1 MDWSQLNEL
10 DFENIASWP
19 TPAKVVLVTVMCAVL
34 LGAGYWFKTRHQ
46 LTELE
51 NLQAKEIELKQT
63 FEFKQEKA
71 ANLEAYKQQLEDMK
85 QIYGAMLRQLP
96 SKTEMPELLVD
107 VSQSALASG
116 LETELF
122 QPGPEILRDFYAEQ
136 PISLRMTGSYHSFGT
151 FISTV
156 AALPR
161 IVILT
166 LHDISL
172 RPTQQGDL
180 VMEGTARTYR
190 YLEEDEEALS
200 QDLGETGTREAPR
213 T

>member
-1 MDWSQLNEL
+1 MDLSRINEL
-10 DFENIASWP
+10 DFENLATWP
-19 TPAKVVLVTVMCAVL
+19 MPAKVILVTAMCAVL
-34 LGAGYWFKTRHQ
+34 LGAGYWFKTRDQ

-51 NLQAKEIELKQT
+51 GLRAHEIELKET

-71 ANLEAYKQQLEDMK
+71 ANLEAYKLQLEEMK

-122 QPGPEILRDFYAEQ
+122 QPGAEVLKDFFAEQ
-136 PISLRMTGSYHSFGT
+136 PIALRMTGDYHSFGT

-172 RPTQQGDL
+172 RPATGGDL
-180 VMEGTARTYR
+180 IMEGTAKTYR
-190 YLEEDEEALS
+190 YMEEDEESPGQSDAEA
-200 QDLGETGTREAPR
+200 GTTGS
-213 T
+213 

>member
-1 MDWSQLNEL
+1 MDLSSINEL
-10 DFENIASWP
+10 DFENLATWP
-19 TPAKVVLVTVMCAVL
+19 LPAKIILVTAMCAVL

-46 LTELE
+46 LAELDT
-51 NLQAKEIELKQT
+51 LQAQETELKQV

-71 ANLEAYKQQLEDMK
+71 ANLDAYKLQLEEMK

-122 QPGPEILRDFYAEQ
+122 QPGAEILKDFFAEQ
-136 PISLRMTGSYHSFGT
+136 PIALRMTGDYHSFGT

-172 RPTQQGDL
+172 RVSTSGDL
-180 VMEGTARTYR
+180 IMEGTAKTYR
-190 YLEEDEEALS
+190 YMEEDEEELAG
-200 QDLGETGTREAPR
+200 QGAAEATGS
-213 T
+213 

>member
-1 MDWSQLNEL
+1 MDLSQINEL
-10 DFENIASWP
+10 DFENLATWP
-19 TPAKVVLVTVMCAVL
+19 LPAKIVLVTAMCAVL
-34 LGAGYWFKTRHQ
+34 LGAGYWFKTRDQ
-46 LTELE
+46 LKELDA
-51 NLQAKEIELKQT
+51 LQLQETELKQV

-71 ANLEAYKQQLEDMK
+71 ANLEAYKLQLEEMK

-122 QPGPEILRDFYAEQ
+122 QPGAEILKDFFAEQ
-136 PISLRMTGSYHSFGT
+136 PIALRMTGDYHSFGT

-172 RPTQQGDL
+172 RPSATGDL
-180 VMEGTARTYR
+180 IMEGTAKTYR
-190 YLEEDEEALS
+190 YMEEDET
-200 QDLGETGTREAPR
+200 DLGTKGGGDATGS
-213 T
+213 

>member
-1 MDWSQLNEL
+1 MDFSQINEL
-10 DFENIASWP
+10 DFENLATWP
-19 TPAKVVLVTVMCAVL
+19 MPAKILLVTAMCAVL
-34 LGAGYWFKTRHQ
+34 LGAGYWFKTRDQ

-51 NLQAKEIELKQT
+51 ALQAQEIELKQI

-71 ANLEAYKQQLEDMK
+71 ANLEAYKLQLEEMK

-96 SKTEMPELLVD
+96 SRTEMPELLVD

-122 QPGPEILRDFYAEQ
+122 QPGAEVLKDFFAEQ
-136 PISLRMTGSYHSFGT
+136 PIALRMTGDYHSFGT

-172 RPTQQGDL
+172 RPATGGDL
-180 VMEGTARTYR
+180 IMEGTARTYR
-190 YLEEDEEALS
+190 YMEEDEAGLAGS
-200 QDLGETGTREAPR
+200 DAGADGS
-213 T
+213 

>member
-1 MDWSQLNEL
+1 MDWSQINEL
-10 DFENIASWP
+10 DFENLATWP
-19 TPAKVVLVTVMCAVL
+19 MPAKVVLVTAMCAIL
-34 LGAGYWFKTRHQ
+34 LGAGYWFKTRDQ
-46 LTELE
+46 FAELDG
-51 NLQAKEIELKQT
+51 LQAHEIELKQV

-71 ANLEAYKQQLEDMK
+71 ANLDAYKLQLEEMR

-122 QPGPEILRDFYAEQ
+122 QPGSAILKDFFAEQ
-136 PISLRMTGSYHSFGT
+136 PIALRMTGDYHSFGT

-172 RPTQQGDL
+172 RSNARGEL
-180 VMEGTARTYR
+180 IMEGTAKTYR
-190 YLEEDEEALS
+190 YLEEDEVALG
-200 QDLGETGTREAPR
+200 QQGGGEGAGS
-213 T
+213 

>member
-1 MDWSQLNEL
+1 MDWSQINEL
-10 DFENIASWP
+10 DFENLATWP
-19 TPAKVVLVTVMCAVL
+19 TPAKIILVTAMCGVL
-34 LGAGYWFKTRHQ
+34 LGAGYWFKTRDQ
-46 LTELE
+46 LTELDG
-51 NLQAKEIELKQT
+51 LQAQEIELKQT
-63 FEFKQEKA
+63 FEFRQEKA
-71 ANLEAYKQQLEDMK
+71 ANLEAYKLQLEEMK
-85 QIYGAMLRQLP
+85 QIYGAMLRRLP

-122 QPGPEILRDFYAEQ
+122 QPGAEILKDFFAEQ
-136 PISLRMTGSYHSFGT
+136 PIALRMTGDYHSFGT

-172 RPTQQGDL
+172 RTSAAGEL
-180 VMEGTARTYR
+180 IMEGTAKTYR
-190 YLEEDEEALS
+190 YLEEDEEAFGQS
-200 QDLGETGTREAPR
+200 GAEATGS
-213 T
+213 

>member
-1 MDWSQLNEL
+1 
-10 DFENIASWP
+10 
-19 TPAKVVLVTVMCAVL
+19 
-34 LGAGYWFKTRHQ
+34 
-46 LTELE
+46 
-51 NLQAKEIELKQT
+51 
-63 FEFKQEKA
+63 
-71 ANLEAYKQQLEDMK
+71 
-85 QIYGAMLRQLP
+85 MLRQLP

-122 QPGPEILRDFYAEQ
+122 QPGAEVLKDFFAEQ
-136 PISLRMTGSYHSFGT
+136 PIALRMTGDYHSFGT

-172 RPTQQGDL
+172 RPATGGDL
-180 VMEGTARTYR
+180 IMEGTAKTYR
-190 YLEEDEEALS
+190 YMEEDEESPGQSDAEA
-200 QDLGETGTREAPR
+200 GTTGS
-213 T
+213 